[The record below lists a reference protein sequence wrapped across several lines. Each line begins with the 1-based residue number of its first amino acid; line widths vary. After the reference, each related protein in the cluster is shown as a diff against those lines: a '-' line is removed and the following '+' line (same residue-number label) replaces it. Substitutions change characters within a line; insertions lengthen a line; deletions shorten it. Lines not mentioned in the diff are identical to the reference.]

1 MNISL
6 AELSSLLEEDFEAF
20 SPKQLFAFFP
30 EPLTTEFN
38 IKSNREGQLLLSIIS
53 PDPFTV
59 RYDCLDQFLQPGREA
74 IESIYPGVAVCEDDD
89 IDFTPVELVAQYSS
103 IDSVLEF
110 SQHKSNN

>member
-6 AELSSLLEEDFEAF
+6 AELSTLLEEDFEAF

-38 IKSNREGQLLLSIIS
+38 IKSNTEGELLLCIIS

-59 RYDCLDQFLQPGREA
+59 RYDCLDQFHRPGRKA
-74 IESIYPGVAVCEDDD
+74 IESIFPGVVVVEDDD

-103 IDSVLEF
+103 FNSDLEF
-110 SQHKSNN
+110 SQHKLNN

>member
-6 AELSSLLEEDFEAF
+6 AEISALLEEDFEAF

-38 IKSNREGQLLLSIIS
+38 IKSNTEAELLLSIIS
-53 PDPFTV
+53 PNPFTV
-59 RYDCLDQFLQPGREA
+59 RYDSLDRFHRPGRKV
-74 IESIYPGVAVCEDDD
+74 IENIFPGVVVVEDDD